1 MKLENKV
8 VVVTGGVRDI
18 GRAVSLDLANHGA
31 KLAINYYGSEEH
43 ASSLKNE
50 LAAKNADAFILQGDL
65 TKESDVGALINKTTE
80 TFGDEIHGLVNISG
94 GLVERRKI
102 TEMDEEFLNKV
113 MNLNF
118 NSTFLVTKYVLAHM
132 KSGSSIV
139 NFASQA
145 GRDGGGPGAS
155 AYASS
160 KGAIMTFTRAMAK
173 ELGPDGIR
181 VNSLCPGMITT
192 TFHDTFTK
200 DEVRTNVANAT
211 PLKREGTPHEMA
223 TTVSFLLSDE
233 SSFLT
238 GVNLDTNGGL
248 IFS

>member
-1 MKLENKV
+1 ESNV
-8 VVVTGGVRDI
+8 
-18 GRAVSLDLANHGA
+18 
-31 KLAINYYGSEEH
+31 
-43 ASSLKNE
+43 
-50 LAAKNADAFILQGDL
+50 AD
-65 TKESDVGALINKTTE
+65 LINKTTE
-80 TFGDEIHGLVNISG
+80 SFGDEIHGLVNISG
-94 GLVERRKI
+94 GLVERKKI

-118 NSTFLVTKYVLAHM
+118 NSTFLATKYALNFM

-181 VNSLCPGMITT
+181 VNALCPGMISTA
-192 TFHDTFTK
+192 FHDTFTK
-200 DEVRTNVANAT
+200 DEVRANVANAT
-211 PLKREGTPHEMA
+211 PLKREGTPLEMA

-238 GVNLDTNGGL
+238 GINLDTNGGL
-248 IFS
+248 VFS

>member
-1 MKLENKV
+1 MKLKNKV

-18 GRAVSLDLANHGA
+18 GRAVSLDLAKHGA
-31 KLAINYYGSEEH
+31 KLAINYYGSKEE
-43 ASSLKNE
+43 ASSLENE
-50 LAAKNADAFILQGDL
+50 LSANNVDAIILQGDL
-65 TKESDVGALINKTTE
+65 TKESDVAALVNKTSE

-94 GLVERRKI
+94 GMVERKKI

>member
-1 MKLENKV
+1 MKLKNKV

-18 GRAVSLDLANHGA
+18 GRAVSLDLATHGA
-31 KLAINYYGSEEH
+31 KLAINYYGSKED
-43 ASSLKNE
+43 ASSLESE
-50 LAAKNADAFILQGDL
+50 LSANNVDAIILQGDL
-65 TKESDVGALINKTTE
+65 TKESDVAALVNKTTE

-94 GLVERRKI
+94 GMIERKKI
-102 TEMDEEFLNKV
+102 TEMDEKFLNKV

-192 TFHDTFTK
+192 TFHDNFTK

-238 GVNLDTNGGL
+238 GINLDTNGGL

>member
-50 LAAKNADAFILQGDL
+50 LAAKNVDAFILQGDL

>member
-50 LAAKNADAFILQGDL
+50 LAAKNVDAFILQGDL
-65 TKESDVGALINKTTE
+65 TKESDVSALINKTTE

-118 NSTFLVTKYVLAHM
+118 NSTFLTTKHALAHM
-132 KSGSSIV
+132 KSGSSVV

-160 KGAIMTFTRAMAK
+160 KGAVITFTRAMAK

-181 VNSLCPGMITT
+181 VNSLCPGMISTA
-192 TFHDTFTK
+192 FHDTFTK
-200 DEVRTNVANAT
+200 DEVRANVANAT
-211 PLKREGTPHEMA
+211 PLKREGTPREMA

-233 SSFLT
+233 ASFLT

-248 IFS
+248 VFS

>member
-1 MKLENKV
+1 MKLKNKV

-18 GRAVSLDLANHGA
+18 GRAVSLDLATHGA
-31 KLAINYYGSEEH
+31 KLAINYYGSKEE
-43 ASSLKNE
+43 ASSLESE
-50 LAAKNADAFILQGDL
+50 LSANNVDAIILQGDL
-65 TKESDVGALINKTTE
+65 TKESDVAALVNKTTE

-94 GLVERRKI
+94 GMVERKKI
-102 TEMDEEFLNKV
+102 TEMDEKFLNKV

-238 GVNLDTNGGL
+238 GINLDTNGGL

>member
-1 MKLENKV
+1 MKLKNKV

-18 GRAVSLDLANHGA
+18 GRAVSLDLATHGA
-31 KLAINYYGSEEH
+31 KLAINYYGSKEE
-43 ASSLKNE
+43 ASSLESE
-50 LAAKNADAFILQGDL
+50 LSANNVDAIILQGDL
-65 TKESDVGALINKTTE
+65 TKESDVAALVNKTIE

-94 GLVERRKI
+94 GMVERKKI
-102 TEMDEEFLNKV
+102 TEMDEKFLNKV

-238 GVNLDTNGGL
+238 GINLDTNGGL